1 MYNQTWPKYP
11 KIILYI
17 FAVSPEKHGLWNWFF
32 SCWFFPADNCQLF
45 LQNDTVIFDACGQTC
60 PNYPKQKVCYFLQ
73 YLKKEVNVQA
83 DFLHAGNYENLLQ
96 IDSKILMDMVKHF
109 QSSQN
114 SKFTMSIE
122 YLKKEVRDEVDFFAC
137 RCKK

>member
-1 MYNQTWPKYP
+1 M
-11 KIILYI
+11 
-17 FAVSPEKHGLWNWFF
+17 
-32 SCWFFPADNCQLF
+32 
-45 LQNDTVIFDACGQTC
+45 
-60 PNYPKQKVCYFLQ
+60 CYFLQ

-83 DFLHAGNYENLLQ
+83 DFLHAGNYENLPQ

-114 SKFTMSIE
+114 SKFTMFIE